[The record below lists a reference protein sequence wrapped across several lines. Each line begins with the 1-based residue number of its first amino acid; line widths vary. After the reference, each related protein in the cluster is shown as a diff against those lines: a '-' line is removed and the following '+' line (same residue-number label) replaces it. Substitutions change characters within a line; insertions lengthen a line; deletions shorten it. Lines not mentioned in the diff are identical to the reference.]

1 MDADAQ
7 KAALSRRS
15 FVCRGTMV
23 AMGIAAG
30 LLPRRAWGTE
40 APEPTVPTRE
50 RGVAPS
56 TCGALRVEGTQL
68 VAEDGTPVQLRGVST
83 HGLAWF
89 PQFVNEDCFRQ
100 LHDEWG
106 ASVVRLA
113 MYTAESGGWCTDGD
127 RDQLRALIDT
137 GVQAATA
144 ADLYVIV
151 DWHILSD
158 NDPNTYRDDAVAFFD
173 EMSARYAGQNNVLY
187 EICNEPNGATT
198 WQDVKDYAASVIP
211 AIRANAADAVIL
223 VGTPTWSQRVDET
236 AADPITGFDNLMY
249 TLHFYAATHK
259 DDLRATLTTAV
270 EGDLP
275 VFVSEFGIC
284 DASGNGAIDEGQADE
299 WVALLD
305 RLGISYVMWSLS
317 NKDESASVVKSTCDK
332 TSGFGDDDL
341 AEAGLWLRATLEG
354 TRGETGGE
362 GTGDGREDADAD
374 GITGAEAGASMRSDA
389 RADADAGAKTIT
401 DTAGTPGTEGIG
413 CTAAL
418 RTSWEADGK
427 TCLLYDLTLTNESGA
442 DCSSWSVDLA
452 FTEVFEIQDS
462 WNGTF
467 AADGNVL
474 HVGNTDYN
482 GTLAAGQSLSDVGV
496 IVEGGPGLELA

>member
-1 MDADAQ
+1 MNANEQ

-30 LLPRRAWGTE
+30 LLPRRAWGAET
-40 APEPTVPTRE
+40 PEPVIPTQE
-50 RGVAPS
+50 RDVAPS
-56 TCGALRVEGTQL
+56 TCGALRVEGAQL

-158 NDPNTYRDDAVAFFD
+158 SDPNTYRDDAVAFFD
-173 EMSARYAGQNNVLY
+173 EMSARYAGQSNVLY

-211 AIRANAADAVIL
+211 AIRANATDAVIL
-223 VGTPTWSQRVDET
+223 VGTPTWSQRVNEA

-249 TLHFYAATHK
+249 TLHFYAATHQ
-259 DDLRATLTTAV
+259 DDLRATLATAV
-270 EGDLP
+270 EGGLP

-317 NKDESASVVKSTCDK
+317 NKGESASVVKSACDK

-362 GTGDGREDADAD
+362 GAGDGREDADAD

-427 TCLLYDLTLTNESGA
+427 TCLLYDLIITNESGA
-442 DCSSWSVDLA
+442 DCSSWSADLT

-467 AADGNVL
+467 AADENVL
-474 HVGNTDYN
+474 HVGNADYN

-496 IVEGGPGLELA
+496 IVEGGPELGVA

>member
-1 MDADAQ
+1 MAQ
-7 KAALSRRS
+7 NPRGRVCSRRT
-15 FVCRGTMV
+15 FVV
-23 AMGIAAG
+23 AGMLGMAGVLPCLGWADDGGAAKNPG
-30 LLPRRAWGTE
+30 VMET
-40 APEPTVPTRE
+40 
-50 RGVAPS
+50 GVAPS
-56 TCGALRVEGTQL
+56 TCGALRVEGAQL

-100 LHDEWG
+100 LRDEWG

-223 VGTPTWSQRVDET
+223 VGTPTWSQRVDEA

-259 DDLRATLTTAV
+259 DDLRATLATAV
-270 EGDLP
+270 EDGLP

-284 DASGNGAIDEGQADE
+284 DASGNGRIDEGQADE

-317 NKDESASVVKSTCDK
+317 NKDESASVVKSACDK

-354 TRGETGGE
+354 TRGVGASN
-362 GTGDGREDADAD
+362 GREGASADADA
-374 GITGAEAGASMRSDA
+374 GAEADTSIGSDT
-389 RADADAGAKTIT
+389 RVDADAGAKTSAG
-401 DTAGTPGTEGIG
+401 TAGAPSTGGIG

-427 TCLLYDLTLTNESGA
+427 TCLLYDLTVTNESGA
-442 DCSSWSVDLA
+442 DCSSWSADLT

-474 HVGNTDYN
+474 HVRNTDYN
-482 GTLAAGQSLSDVGV
+482 GTLAAGQSLSDVGA
-496 IVEGGPGLELA
+496 IVAGGPGLGVA

>member
-1 MDADAQ
+1 MNANEQ

-15 FVCRGTMV
+15 FVCRGTIV

-30 LLPRRAWGTE
+30 LLPRGAWGAET
-40 APEPTVPTRE
+40 PEPVIPTQE
-50 RGVAPS
+50 RDVAPS
-56 TCGALRVEGTQL
+56 TCGALRVEGAQL
-68 VAEDGTPVQLRGVST
+68 VAEDGAPVQLRGVST

-223 VGTPTWSQRVDET
+223 VGTPTWSQRVDEA

-259 DDLRATLTTAV
+259 DDLRATLATAV
-270 EGDLP
+270 EDGLP

-284 DASGNGAIDEGQADE
+284 DASGNGTIDEGQADE

-317 NKDESASVVKSTCDK
+317 NR
-332 TSGFGDDDL
+332 TSL
-341 AEAGLWLRATLEG
+341 PRWSRARATRPRALA
-354 TRGETGGE
+354 TTTWPRRGCGCARRWKGRAGWVRAMGE
-362 GTGDGREDADAD
+362 RVRTQMGVRAQRQIRACARMHVQMRTQAQRRARTLQALP
-374 GITGAEAGASMRSDA
+374 ARGASAA
-389 RADADAGAKTIT
+389 RRRCAPRGRR
-401 DTAGTPGTEGIG
+401 TARP
-413 CTAAL
+413 A
-418 RTSWEADGK
+418 
-427 TCLLYDLTLTNESGA
+427 
-442 DCSSWSVDLA
+442 CS
-452 FTEVFEIQDS
+452 T
-462 WNGTF
+462 T
-467 AADGNVL
+467 
-474 HVGNTDYN
+474 
-482 GTLAAGQSLSDVGV
+482 
-496 IVEGGPGLELA
+496 